1 MTNGKDIKSS
11 GITKKKTIWYL
22 NACIA
27 MLIWL
32 GLFAA
37 FWPAALAI
45 AVIRK

>member
-11 GITKKKTIWYL
+11 GITKKTIWDL